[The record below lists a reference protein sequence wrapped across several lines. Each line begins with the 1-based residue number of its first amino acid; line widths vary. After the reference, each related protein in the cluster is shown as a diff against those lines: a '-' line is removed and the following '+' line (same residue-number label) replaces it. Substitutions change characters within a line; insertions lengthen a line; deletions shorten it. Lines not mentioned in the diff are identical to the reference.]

1 MKSITIRFPKEVYE
15 ALKED
20 SKKDNRSIN
29 NYVVVAV
36 KDKIE
41 G

>member
-1 MKSITIRFPKEVYE
+1 MKAITIRFPKEVYE
-15 ALKED
+15 ALKEA

-36 KDKIE
+36 EEKMK